1 MKEDEVLSKIGAHV
15 RDERGPAVPPQAGRR
30 AEGAPT
36 GEENPPAILDGEAA
50 ERIARRLVPEQDA
63 KMIPF
68 RRRMIPYGAPLALA
82 AAVLLFVMTRTGE
95 SGPQLP
101 GYAVTATGEQAM
113 RGDTAKSTRLH
124 LAKGQAGRFELVA
137 RPETAVGDAK
147 VVAYAFAMID
157 GEPTALD
164 AKVDVSK
171 DGAVRITG
179 ESRLIGTANELRVV
193 VGTPEA
199 IGKYEGALDRA
210 KSGSGDSRVRVLS
223 IAIDRD

>member
-15 RDERGPAVPPQAGRR
+15 REERG
-30 AEGAPT
+30 
-36 GEENPPAILDGEAA
+36 EEDAPAILDGEAA
-50 ERIARRLVPEQDA
+50 ERIASRLAPA
-63 KMIPF
+63 KVIPF
-68 RRRMIPYGAPLALA
+68 RRRVMTYGAPLALA
-82 AAVLLFVMTRTGE
+82 AAVLLFVMTRHGE
-95 SGPQLP
+95 NGPQLP

-113 RGDTAKSTRLH
+113 RGETAKSTRLH
-124 LAKGQAGRFELVA
+124 LAKGQAGRFEIVA
-137 RPETAVGDAK
+137 RPDTAVAEAK

-179 ESRLIGTANELRVV
+179 ESRLIGAASELRIV
-193 VGTPEA
+193 VGAPEA

-210 KSGSGDSRVRVLS
+210 KSGSSDGSVRVLS